1 MNVPIIFGRVN
12 FSLRK
17 KNPIRIA
24 NKIDVSRIAI
34 TTAIG
39 AFEKAHITIAYAAR
53 EAPPPTQNIPLASLS
68 KFGRIRGETIR
79 AYSKKIKP
87 FMMDNQQ

>member
-1 MNVPIIFGRVN
+1 MNVPIIFEGVN
-12 FSLRK
+12 FSLEE

-39 AFEKAHITIAYAAR
+39 AFEKAHITIA
-53 EAPPPTQNIPLASLS
+53 
-68 KFGRIRGETIR
+68 
-79 AYSKKIKP
+79 
-87 FMMDNQQ
+87 

>member
-1 MNVPIIFGRVN
+1 MARTTPFIMKKYINPSITSVLKHYATLIRITPASVMNVPIIFERVN

-39 AFEKAHITIAYAAR
+39 AFEKAHITIA
-53 EAPPPTQNIPLASLS
+53 
-68 KFGRIRGETIR
+68 
-79 AYSKKIKP
+79 
-87 FMMDNQQ
+87 